1 MPSVNP
7 IKYKDIISGAT
18 GNNLD
23 ELPAIMPGYD
33 SYIVKAR
40 RPKELIDTSAH
51 GVWRYLPALPLKNM
65 PLTLGEGST
74 PLIPS
79 KVFNGV
85 YIKNEG
91 MNPTGNFKD
100 RESALALAYASQQG
114 YKNLAI
120 ASSGN
125 AALSAALYARI
136 YGINIT
142 CYIPD
147 RTPAHK
153 THMIDLF
160 GARTHVVGCTYE
172 ECYHYLLDNLPP
184 DTVNIT
190 SGAFPL
196 RSDGT
201 KTISYEIWEGLGK
214 APDVVVCPA
223 GNGSAIAAIYHG
235 FCDLKDWGYI
245 DKVPAMVCV
254 QIKGADPINQA
265 VESNEW
271 LTVLE
276 DIPDS
281 QCEAIV
287 ANESFCSPKAV
298 QAIKKSGGF
307 GISVTDHQIID
318 GLRFAIDREGIFP
331 ELSSASVFSV
341 MLSHYKQLREKGSSI
356 VLVNS
361 ATGLKELQAL
371 RAILNGH
378 KKEE

>member
-1 MPSVNP
+1 MPLGNH
-7 IKYKDIISGAT
+7 IKYKDIITGAT
-18 GNNLD
+18 GSNLD
-23 ELPAIMPGYD
+23 KLPCIKRGYD
-33 SYIVKAR
+33 SYLVNTPKPEKLINKSNRGIAR
-40 RPKELIDTSAH
+40 F
-51 GVWRYLPALPLKNM
+51 LPALPIKKI
-65 PLTLGEGST
+65 PFTLGEGFT

-91 MNPTGNFKD
+91 LNPTGNFKD
-100 RESALALAYASQQG
+100 RESALALAYAKEQG

-142 CYIPD
+142 CYIPNK
-147 RTPAHK
+147 TPRHK

-160 GARTHVVGCTYE
+160 GARTHIVGDTYE
-172 ECYHYLLDNLPP
+172 ECYHYLLDNMPKGSI
-184 DTVNIT
+184 NIT
-190 SGAFPL
+190 SGMFPL

-201 KTISYEIWEGLGK
+201 KTISYEIWEDLGK
-214 APDVVVCPA
+214 APDVVICPA
-223 GNGSAIAAIYHG
+223 GNGSAIAAIHHG
-235 FCDLKDWGYI
+235 FSDLKNWGLI

-265 VESNEW
+265 ILHNEW
-271 LTVLE
+271 LTILE

-298 QAIKKSGGF
+298 HAIKKSGGF
-307 GISVTDHQIID
+307 GISVTDHQVID
-318 GLRFAIDREGIFP
+318 GLRFAIDSEGIFP
-331 ELSSASVFSV
+331 EFSSASAFSV
-341 MLSHYKQLREKGSSI
+341 MLTYADKIKEKGPTI
-356 VLVNS
+356 VIINS
-361 ATGLKELQAL
+361 ATGLKELQSL
-371 RAILNGH
+371 REILNGDSGA
-378 KKEE
+378 